1 VCRLDYSKPGKPPID
16 WDDPDARAAL
26 VSALVDDA
34 LAVLAELAGPDSP
47 GRDAAAAE
55 ALGLLALVAGAAIA
69 MHRRDYRDHRRDY
82 ADRGAV
88 PPGDKRPD

>member
-1 VCRLDYSKPGKPPID
+1 MRLPQPLYESLP
-16 WDDPDARAAL
+16 AL
-26 VSALVDDA
+26 YALGGAGA
-34 LAVLAELAGPDSP
+34 LLVGYRLHAGWWSVLCSG
-47 GRDAAAAE
+47 G
-55 ALGLLALVAGAAIA
+55 GLLALVAGAAIA